1 MGKDKKMHFL
11 IGFSITVLVGL
22 CLHIFFKVQYGY
34 LIGLIFAIVAGAL
47 KECVYDY
54 KMNKGTPE
62 AMDFIVTVVGGLL
75 GYIIL
80 LKL

>member
-1 MGKDKKMHFL
+1 M
-11 IGFSITVLVGL
+11 
-22 CLHIFFKVQYGY
+22 
-34 LIGLIFAIVAGAL
+34 AGAL
-47 KECVYDY
+47 KEYAYDY
-54 KMNKGTPE
+54 KMNIGTPE